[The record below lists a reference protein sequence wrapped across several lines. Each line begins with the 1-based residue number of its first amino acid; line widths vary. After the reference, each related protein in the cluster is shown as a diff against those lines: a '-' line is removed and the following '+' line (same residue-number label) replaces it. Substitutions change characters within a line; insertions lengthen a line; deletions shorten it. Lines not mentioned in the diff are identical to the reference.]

1 MRLRLGTIARLKFD
15 KELRRKITV
24 ALVTILGFGTL
35 VVWFWMHV
43 KMAEVRDEHQKS
55 WPCAS
60 YASYPVRDVPLRCL
74 PGVSSGGGPA
84 QPER

>member
-1 MRLRLGTIARLKFD
+1 MRSKFGAIARLKFD
-15 KELRRKITV
+15 KELRRKISVVFATV
-24 ALVTILGFGTL
+24 LGFGTL

-74 PGVSSGGGPA
+74 PGAGSRGSA
-84 QPER
+84 SPER

>member
-1 MRLRLGTIARLKFD
+1 MRLRLGTVARLKFD

-24 ALVTILGFGTL
+24 ALVTIFGFGTL
-35 VVWFWMHV
+35 AFWLWFSAR
-43 KMAEVRDEHQKS
+43 MAEVRDEHQKS

-74 PGVSSGGGPA
+74 PGASSGGGPS
-84 QPER
+84 QSE